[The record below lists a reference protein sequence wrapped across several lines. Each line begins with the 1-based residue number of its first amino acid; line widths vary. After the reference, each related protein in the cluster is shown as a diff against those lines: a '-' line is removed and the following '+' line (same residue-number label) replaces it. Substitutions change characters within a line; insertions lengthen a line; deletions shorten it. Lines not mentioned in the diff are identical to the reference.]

1 MFRPLSIE
9 PRRGEPLPESCDVVV
24 IGAGA
29 GGLTTAALLSQAGLA
44 TVVLESDTQVGGY
57 LAGFQRRGFSF
68 NTSIEWLNQCG
79 PGGFVYQ
86 LFHSLGGAPPP
97 ECPPMRRIRRFKS
110 DAYDYLLTSDPNELR
125 DCLLRDFPADAAG
138 IRAFFR
144 DAERLGRRLAIL
156 DRNIMGT
163 DTLTWAE
170 KVRRNLRGLLWA
182 LPVLRYV
189 LTPVDR
195 GLRRYFG
202 SNGAEQV
209 FGSHQTMMSV
219 MVSVAWAYAGNFQS
233 CPRGGS
239 RSLALW
245 LCERIRAAGSRVV
258 LNSRVERV
266 LLDEQGAAG
275 GVVLADGRTI
285 RARYVVAASDIRRL
299 YEQML
304 PVGAVPARLLKA
316 LRQAEIYHSCFSI
329 FLGLDCDPVALGFG
343 GEAVNLTRSGLER
356 PEHSGGDPH
365 KTIITVLSPSVL
377 DPTLAPPGKGTLI
390 IHCPAYLDYQE
401 QWRTGAGLAR
411 GEAYQAAKKE
421 FAEILLDR
429 LEATCVPG
437 LRQHIEVMEIATPVT
452 YLRYTGNA
460 MGSISGVKPTV
471 RNVRAG
477 VAHYQTPVRRLLLG
491 GHCGEY
497 GGGVPMA
504 VRAAANASLIVLKE
518 MRPQAYEHLKSVIN
532 DPLESCPEG

>member
-1 MFRPLSIE
+1 MPTSPTTK

-29 GGLTTAALLSQAGLA
+29 GGLTTAALLSHAGLN
-44 TVVLESDTQVGGY
+44 TVVLESDTQAGGY

-86 LFHSLGGAPPP
+86 LFHSLGTPPP
-97 ECPPMRRIRRFKS
+97 ECPQMQRIRRFKS
-110 DAYDYLLTSDPNELR
+110 DSYDYLLTANPDELR
-125 DCLLRDFPADAAG
+125 DCLLRDFPSDGVG

-144 DAERLGRRLAIL
+144 DAKKLGHRLAIL
-156 DRNIMGT
+156 DRNIMGP
-163 DTLTWAE
+163 DTLTLWE
-170 KVRRNLRGLLWA
+170 KIQRNLRGFIWA

-202 SNGAEQV
+202 MSGAEQV
-209 FGSHQTMMSV
+209 FGSHQTLMSV
-219 MVSVAWAYAGNFQS
+219 MVSVGWAYAGNFQS

-239 RSLALW
+239 QSLARW
-245 LCERIRAAGSRVV
+245 LSERIAATGSRVV
-258 LNSRVERV
+258 LNTKVVRV
-266 LLDEQGAAG
+266 LLDEQGAAC
-275 GVVLADGRTI
+275 GVTLADGRAI
-285 RARYVVAASDIRRL
+285 RARYVVAACDIRHL
-299 YEQML
+299 YERML
-304 PVGAVPARLLKA
+304 PVGAVPPRLLKA
-316 LRQAEIYHSCFSI
+316 LREAEIYHSCFSI
-329 FLGLDCDPVALGFG
+329 FLGIDCDPASLGFG
-343 GEAVNLTRSGLER
+343 GEAVNLTRTGLNR
-356 PEHSGGDPH
+356 AEHSGGDPH

-390 IHCPAYLDYQE
+390 IHCPAYLNYQE
-401 QWRTGAGLAR
+401 QWRTGEGLNR
-411 GEAYQAAKKE
+411 GEAYQAAKEE
-421 FAEILLDR
+421 FAKILLDR
-429 LEATCVPG
+429 LEASCVPG

-452 YLRYTGNA
+452 YLRYTGNS

-518 MRPQAYEHLKSVIN
+518 MNPEGYRRLKAVVN
-532 DPLESCPEG
+532 DPLES

>member
-1 MFRPLSIE
+1 MPTPPFTK
-9 PRRGEPLPESCDVVV
+9 PRRGQPLPESCDVVV

-29 GGLTTAALLSQAGLA
+29 GGLTAAALLSHAGLA
-44 TVVLESDTQVGGY
+44 TVVLESDSQAGGY

-86 LFHSLGGAPPP
+86 LFHSLGAAPP
-97 ECPPMRRIRRFKS
+97 ECPPMQRIRRFKS
-110 DAYDYLLTSDPNELR
+110 DTYDYLLTSDPNELR
-125 DCLLRDFPADAAG
+125 DCLVHDFPGDGAT

-144 DAERLGRRLAIL
+144 DAERLGRRLAVL
-156 DRNIMGT
+156 DRNIMGS
-163 DTLTWAE
+163 DTLTLWE
-170 KVRRNLRGLLWA
+170 RIQRNLRGFIWA

-189 LTPVDR
+189 LTPVER

-202 SNGAEQV
+202 TSGAEQV

-219 MVSVAWAYAGNFQS
+219 MVSVGWAYAGNFQS

-239 RSLALW
+239 RALALW
-245 LCERIRAAGSRVV
+245 LSERIQAAGSQVF
-258 LNSRVERV
+258 LNSRVARV
-266 LLDEQGAAG
+266 LLDTQGGAC
-275 GVVLADGRTI
+275 GVELADGRTL
-285 RARYVVAASDIRRL
+285 RARYVIAACDIRKL
-299 YEQML
+299 YEEML
-304 PVGAVPARLLKA
+304 PVGAVPPRLLKA
-316 LRQAEIYHSCFSI
+316 LQQAEIYHSCFSI
-329 FLGLDCDPVALGFG
+329 FLGLDCDPTVLGFG
-343 GEAVNLTRSGLER
+343 GEAVNLTRSGLQR
-356 PEHSGGDPH
+356 AEHSGGDPH

-401 QWRTGAGLAR
+401 QWRTGEGLSR
-411 GEAYQAAKKE
+411 GEGYQTAKQE

-429 LEATCVPG
+429 LEADCIPG

-452 YLRYTGNA
+452 YWRYTGNS

-477 VAHYQTPVRRLLLG
+477 VAHYQTPVKRLLLG

-518 MRPQAYEHLKSVIN
+518 LDPQAYLRLKAVVN
-532 DPLESCPEG
+532 DPLKS

>member
-1 MFRPLSIE
+1 
-9 PRRGEPLPESCDVVV
+9 LPESCDVVV

-29 GGLTTAALLSQAGLA
+29 GGLTAAALLSHAGLA
-44 TVVLESDTQVGGY
+44 TVVLESDTQAGGY
-57 LAGFQRRGFSF
+57 LAGFKRRGFSF

-79 PGGFVYQ
+79 PGGFVNH
-86 LFHSLGGAPPP
+86 LFKSLGVPPP
-97 ECPPMRRIRRFKS
+97 VCPQMQRIRRFKS
-110 DAYDYLLTSDPNELR
+110 DSYDYLLTSDPNELR
-125 DCLLRDFPADAAG
+125 DCLLRDFPGDAAG

-144 DAERLGRRLAIL
+144 DAEKLGRRLAIL
-156 DRNIMGT
+156 DRNIMGPE
-163 DTLTWAE
+163 TLTFAE
-170 KVRRNLRGLLWA
+170 KVVRNLRGFIWA

-202 SNGAEQV
+202 TAGAEQV
-209 FGSHQTMMSV
+209 FGSHQTLMSV
-219 MVSVAWAYAGNFQS
+219 MVSVGWAYAGNFQA

-239 RSLALW
+239 RTLALW
-245 LCERIRAAGSRVV
+245 LSERIKAAGSRVA
-258 LNSRVERV
+258 LNCRVARV
-266 LLDEQGAAG
+266 LLDERQEAC
-275 GVVLADGRTI
+275 GVELADGRTI
-285 RARYVVAASDIRRL
+285 RARYVIAACDIRRL

-304 PVGAVPARLLKA
+304 PPGAVPPRLLKA
-316 LRQAEIYHSCFSI
+316 LREAEIYHSCFSI
-329 FLGLDCDPVALGFG
+329 FLGLDCESAALGFG
-343 GEAVNLTRSGLER
+343 GEAVNLTRSGLNR
-356 PEHSGGDPH
+356 AEHSGGDPH
-365 KTIITVLSPSVL
+365 RTIITVLSPSVL

-390 IHCPAYLDYQE
+390 IHCPAFLDYQK
-401 QWRTGAGLAR
+401 QWQTGAGLCR
-411 GEAYQAAKKE
+411 GEGYQAAKQE

-429 LEATCVPG
+429 LEAAFVPT

-452 YLRYTGNA
+452 YWRYTGNT
-460 MGSISGVKPTV
+460 MGSISGVKPTI

-518 MRPQAYEHLKSVIN
+518 MNPEGYVRLKSVVN
-532 DPLESCPEG
+532 DPLES